1 MDNFEIEMEQ
11 PRTRQE
17 LYEYVRQQGGRDS
30 FVAEQ
35 MIRLGFWKSSD
46 LPNDPVEEIKRI
58 TELNEE
64 LNKVRGENRKL
75 FNEQALL
82 KELRQ
87 RRLAESKQKQKE
99 TKERRER
106 ERVARAEAW
115 KKRKETEIVYLG
127 EKVSG
132 GLNNLEE
139 NAERLQSNN
148 LPSFSSV
155 EQLAKSMN
163 LTVGKLRFLAFH
175 RNTSET
181 KHYIRFKLPK
191 KTGGFRL
198 IFAPM
203 PQLKS
208 AQHWILQNVLSKV
221 TVHEAAHGFLPEK
234 NIVSNAQPHV
244 GAQIVVN
251 FDLQDFFPSINF
263 PRVKGVFRSLGYSE
277 AIATI
282 FALVCTAPDVEEV
295 EIDGKTYF
303 VAVGER
309 HLPQGAPTSPYL
321 TNILCKRLDKGLKT
335 LATNYDFNYTRYA
348 DDLTFSTSENGE
360 KLSDFINKVRY
371 VVEKQG
377 LTINESK
384 TRILRKG
391 RQQEVTGIVVND
403 KISVD
408 RKTLRK
414 FRAVL
419 HQAETKGLEGLRWGN
434 SVDLIGS
441 LDGFANFV
449 LMVDAE
455 KGKLYK
461 EKVGRIVEKY
471 GWQSTRKGKLTL
483 QEAKE
488 IISEKQEKPNEGKD
502 WWKVF

>member
-1 MDNFEIEMEQ
+1 MEQ

-58 TELNEE
+58 KDLQDE

-106 ERVARAEAW
+106 ERIARAEAW
-115 KKRKETEIVYLG
+115 QKRKETEIVYLG

-139 NAERLQSNN
+139 NTERLQANN
-148 LPSFSSV
+148 LPSFSNI
-155 EQLAKSMN
+155 EQLAKGMN

-181 KHYIRFKLPK
+181 KHYIHFNLPK

-198 IFAPM
+198 ISAPM

-208 AQHWILQNVLSKV
+208 AQHWILDNILRKV
-221 TVHEAAHGFLPEK
+221 AVHEAAHGFLAER

-251 FDLQDFFPSINF
+251 FDLKDFFPSINF

-282 FALVCTAPDVEEV
+282 FALICTAPDVEEV

-303 VAVGER
+303 VAIGER

-360 KLSDFINKVRY
+360 KLSDFINKVCY
-371 VVEKQG
+371 VVEQQG

-384 TRILRKG
+384 TRILRRG

-414 FRAVL
+414 FRACL

-434 SVDLIGS
+434 SADLIAS

-461 EKVGRIVEKY
+461 AQVGRIAEKH
-471 GWQSTRKGKLTL
+471 GWKSSRNGKFTP
-483 QEAKE
+483 QKAEE
-488 IISEKQEKPNEGKD
+488 IINEKQEKPTDDQGKD

>member
-1 MDNFEIEMEQ
+1 MEQ

-17 LYEYVRQQGGRDS
+17 LYEYVRQQGGKES

-58 TELNEE
+58 KDLQDE
-64 LNKVRGENRKL
+64 LNKVRAENRHL
-75 FNEQALL
+75 HNEQALL
-82 KELRQ
+82 KELRL

-99 TKERRER
+99 TKLRREL
-106 ERVARAEAW
+106 ERVERIKAW
-115 KKRKETEIVYLG
+115 QIRKETEIVYLG
-127 EKVSG
+127 ETVSS

-139 NAERLQSNN
+139 NPERLQTNN
-148 LPSFSSV
+148 LPSFSNV
-155 EQLAKSMN
+155 EKLAEAMS

-181 KHYIRFKLPK
+181 KHYIHFKLAK
-191 KTGGFRL
+191 KTGGHRL
-198 IFAPM
+198 ISAPM

-208 AQHWILQNVLSKV
+208 AQHWILENILQKV
-221 TVHEAAHGFLPEK
+221 SVNESAHGFLAEK
-234 NIVSNAQPHV
+234 NIVSNARPHL
-244 GAQIVVN
+244 GAKIVVN
-251 FDLQDFFPSINF
+251 FDLKDFFPSIIYS
-263 PRVKGVFRSLGYSE
+263 RVKGVFRSLGYSE
-277 AIATI
+277 AISTI
-282 FALVCTAPDVEEV
+282 FALICTAPDVEEV

-303 VAVGER
+303 VAISER

-321 TNILCKRLDKGLKT
+321 TNILCKRLDKGLST
-335 LATNYDFNYTRYA
+335 LAKNYDFAYTRYA
-348 DDLTFSTSENGE
+348 DDLTFSTQNDG
-360 KLSDFINKVRY
+360 KNLSDFINKVRY

-377 LTINESK
+377 LTINEEK
-384 TRILRKG
+384 TRILRRG

-419 HQAETKGLEGLRWGN
+419 HQAETKGLDGLRWGN
-434 SVDLIGS
+434 SDDLIAS

-461 EKVGRIVEKY
+461 EKVGRIAEKY
-471 GWQSTRKGKLTL
+471 DWKSNRKDKFTP

-488 IISEKQEKPNEGKD
+488 AKTEEKPNDSQGKD